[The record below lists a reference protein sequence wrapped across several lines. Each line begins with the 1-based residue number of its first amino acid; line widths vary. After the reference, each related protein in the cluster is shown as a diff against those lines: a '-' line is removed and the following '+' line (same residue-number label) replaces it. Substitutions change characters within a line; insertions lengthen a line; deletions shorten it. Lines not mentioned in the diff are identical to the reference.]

1 MVECS
6 ECGTWVVASPF
17 KTWSM
22 IGKPSK
28 TGKRFK
34 LTLGMFQCPKCEKR
48 FRAVLGKEKI
58 TVKRGI
64 EEIKR
69 IETGL
74 VQTLRELRQKIQKLE
89 NDKADLMA
97 EIEELRKAGEKKASA
112 LEKEVTTLRKEA
124 KSLKKLLESSE

>member
-1 MVECS
+1 LVECP
-6 ECGTWVVASPF
+6 ECRTWVVASPV

-34 LTLGMFQCPKCEKR
+34 LTLGVFQCPKCEKR
-48 FRAVLGKEKI
+48 FRVVLGKEKI
-58 TVKRGI
+58 TIKHGI

-69 IETGL
+69 IETEL
-74 VQTLRELRQKIQKLE
+74 MQTLRNLREKIQKLE
-89 NDKADLMA
+89 NEKANLMA

-112 LEKEVTTLRKEA
+112 LEKEVTTLKKEA
-124 KSLKKLLESSE
+124 KSLKKLLENSE

>member
-1 MVECS
+1 MVECP
-6 ECGTWVVASPF
+6 ECRTWVVASPV

-58 TVKRGI
+58 TIKRGI

-74 VQTLRELRQKIQKLE
+74 MQTLKNLREKIEKLE
-89 NDKADLMA
+89 NEKADLMA

>member
-1 MVECS
+1 
-6 ECGTWVVASPF
+6 
-17 KTWSM
+17 M

-28 TGKRFK
+28 TGKRFN
-34 LTLGMFQCPKCEKR
+34 LTLGLFQCPKCEKK
-48 FRAVLGKEKI
+48 FRTVLGKEKI
-58 TVKRGI
+58 TINRGI

-74 VQTLRELRQKIQKLE
+74 MQTLRELREKIQKLE
-89 NDKADLMA
+89 NEKADLIA
-97 EIEELRKAGEKKASA
+97 EIEELRKAGEKKAGA

>member
-1 MVECS
+1 
-6 ECGTWVVASPF
+6 
-17 KTWSM
+17 M

-34 LTLGMFQCPKCEKR
+34 LTLGMLLCPKCEKR
-48 FRAVLGKEKI
+48 FRFVLGKEKI
-58 TVKRGI
+58 TVKSGI

-74 VQTLRELRQKIQKLE
+74 MQNLTNLREKIEKLE
-89 NDKADLMA
+89 NEKADLTA
-97 EIEELRKAGEKKASA
+97 EIEELRKAGEKKAGV

-124 KSLKKLLESSE
+124 KSLKKLLESLE

>member
-1 MVECS
+1 MVECP
-6 ECGTWVVASPF
+6 ECKTWVVASPV

-22 IGKPSK
+22 IGRPSK

-58 TVKRGI
+58 AINRGI

-69 IETGL
+69 IETEL
-74 VQTLRELRQKIQKLE
+74 MQTLKNLREKIEKLE
-89 NDKADLMA
+89 TEKADLMT
-97 EIEELRKAGEKKASA
+97 EIEELRKEGEKKASA
-112 LEKEVTTLRKEA
+112 LEKEVTTLKKEA
-124 KSLKKLLESSE
+124 KSLKKLLENSE